1 LAQAISAQVVSANS
15 GVVVSVSFSRSVKR
29 RKVDNGDSSSIRSDQ
44 VNMARVFFVVLC
56 CVLGG
61 AAGMN
66 MNVDDEAR
74 AWLTAHQEPQ
84 DADLA
89 VLKQADPRTFEAV
102 RGLLNRQ
109 ALGLLNQHR
118 PVVPVK
124 LSAKDMEQF
133 KLSKATEDRKQVL
146 SLEAKMFADKLKWN
160 KMEASKATRLSKVL
174 SDDKPKPKPQ
184 AAAPAKKVFRA
195 QAPKV
200 VSPEEEAMEAEALM
214 PKKRISNLAESVS
227 WKDLKNMVHA
237 QKKAGGKVVAPA
249 PAFRGPSLGW
259 GSILT
264 NMHRR
269 QQEKL
274 TGKNSALA
282 GFSWGDDQAE
292 AQPEKD
298 NVMSTLSKSQ
308 SRFPALV
315 HADLDDM
322 PDQLADF
329 IHAGKKSTGDSSAP
343 APVVQ
348 QASANGYS
356 MDLN

>member
-1 LAQAISAQVVSANS
+1 
-15 GVVVSVSFSRSVKR
+15 
-29 RKVDNGDSSSIRSDQ
+29 
-44 VNMARVFFVVLC
+44 MARVFVVLC
-56 CVLGG
+56 LLGG
-61 AAGMN
+61 AAGLN

-74 AWLTAHQEPQ
+74 AWLKVHQEPQ
-84 DADLA
+84 ETDLA
-89 VLKQADPRTFEAV
+89 VLKQADPRTFDAV
-102 RGLLNRQ
+102 RELLNRQ
-109 ALGLLNQHR
+109 ALGLLNQHK

-195 QAPKV
+195 QQAAKV

-259 GSILT
+259 GSILD

-282 GFSWGDDQAE
+282 GFSWGDDQTE

-298 NVMSTLSKSQ
+298 NVMSTLSESQ
-308 SRFPALV
+308 SRVPALV
-315 HADLDDM
+315 HADLSDM